1 MSPHS
6 NLMQNGAPHRQGEGS
21 DGGELSVVVGCHGFV
36 CAFGVQWV
44 TRLVLP
50 DEVTPWEGHPDAR
63 LVNVAGEAYAA
74 WDLGALFDLG
84 PLTSAWVLLGIPYEG
99 GRLPIALR
107 TGPCIAVKKVRAEMS
122 LPVLAFRARGKAF
135 LGAFDASA
143 LVAEKLAVGTF
154 GVVID
159 PTALL
164 NWPELATSAALIS
177 KVASNREAR

>member
-1 MSPHS
+1 MRAQS
-6 NLMQNGAPHRQGEGS
+6 NFKPNGAPHRQGDGG

-50 DEVTPWEGHPDAR
+50 DEVTPWEADPDTR
-63 LVNVAGEAYAA
+63 LVSVAGEAYAA
-74 WDLGALFDLG
+74 WDLGALFGLG
-84 PLTSAWVLLGIPYEG
+84 LLASAWVLLGIPYEG

-107 TGPCIAVKKVRAEMS
+107 TGPCIVVKKVRAEMS

-143 LVAEKLAVGTF
+143 LIAEKLAVGAF

-164 NWPELATSAALIS
+164 DRPELAASASSIS
-177 KVASNREAR
+177 KAASNREAR